1 MAKLIIKATPEQQA
15 WIAEHAGKRWAAVT
29 RKWSNEVT
37 VLVSLRTSYKSACE
51 ESRTYQTVT
60 GGTTV
65 IEAAIKG
72 VDFFDTY
79 DFWVEP
85 PIVEACEVEL
95 QPERQPE
102 GVISKDGYGL
112 KQVEKLTVAELQAC
126 LGSVNFLN
134 SVVRCHID
142 AESVNLPIASELVNI
157 DPYLAVGVVFETKNG
172 ITYTAGYRKNSP
184 LEIDNWVQDNVLPH
198 IEQYELLD
206 YREFKSVTTSLVTAG
221 LPMWAHC
228 GYILEGG
235 LISACL
241 ADDSQRFRRPY
252 YLHDLATVLA
262 ILGEEKPESDDA
274 YIEKHGLTEWL
285 PVGHPHDP
293 VYDCLV
299 SALVLDHALSRL
311 TVK

>member
-15 WIAEHAGKRWAAVT
+15 WIAEHAGKRWSAVT
-29 RKWSNEVT
+29 TEEDSETT
-37 VLVSLRTSYKSACE
+37 VLISLHTSYRAACDAAFAGDA
-51 ESRTYQTVT
+51 TF
-60 GGTTV
+60 
-65 IEAAIKG
+65 AIKG
-72 VDFFDTY
+72 ADFFETY

-102 GVISKDGYGL
+102 GVNVISKGGYGL

-184 LEIDNWVQDNVLPH
+184 LEIDDWVQDNVLPH
-198 IEQYELLD
+198 IEQYALLD
-206 YREFKSVTTSLVTAG
+206 DADFKSLTSSLITSN

-252 YLHDLATVLA
+252 YLHDLATVLV

-311 TVK
+311 TLK

>member
-15 WIAEHAGKRWAAVT
+15 WIAEHAGKRWSAVVIKKLKHPDEIIRLYTSFKAA
-29 RKWSNEVT
+29 KAEV
-37 VLVSLRTSYKSACE
+37 
-51 ESRTYQTVT
+51 
-60 GGTTV
+60 
-65 IEAAIKG
+65 EALYMPIDSAIKG
-72 VDFFDTY
+72 ADFFETY

-102 GVISKDGYGL
+102 GVNVISKGGYGL

-198 IEQYELLD
+198 IEQYALLD
-206 YREFKSVTTSLVTAG
+206 DADFKS
-221 LPMWAHC
+221 
-228 GYILEGG
+228 
-235 LISACL
+235 
-241 ADDSQRFRRPY
+241 
-252 YLHDLATVLA
+252 
-262 ILGEEKPESDDA
+262 
-274 YIEKHGLTEWL
+274 LTC
-285 PVGHPHDP
+285 HH
-293 VYDCLV
+293 
-299 SALVLDHALSRL
+299 
-311 TVK
+311 